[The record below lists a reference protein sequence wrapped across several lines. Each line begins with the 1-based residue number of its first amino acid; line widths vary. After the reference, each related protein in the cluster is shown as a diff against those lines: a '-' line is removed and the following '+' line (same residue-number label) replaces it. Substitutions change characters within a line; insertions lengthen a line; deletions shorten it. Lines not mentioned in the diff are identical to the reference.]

1 MSLWEKLRKGL
12 SESLQTAQD
21 KTSEYTKIGRIK
33 IDILGLKKEIEENFL
48 ELGGKVYHFVT
59 HEKNYNLKK
68 NKEIEQIIVRI
79 KELEG
84 ELEAYEQEIKKIR
97 EEDGLDVK

>member
-1 MSLWEKLRKGL
+1 MNLWEKLRKGFV
-12 SESLQTAQD
+12 EGLQTATD

-33 IDILGLKKEIEENFL
+33 IDILGLKKEIEENFV

-68 NKEIEQIIVRI
+68 NKEIQQIIERI
-79 KELEG
+79 KELES
-84 ELEAYEQEIKKIR
+84 ELDAYEEEIKKIR
-97 EEDGLDVK
+97 EEDGLDVS